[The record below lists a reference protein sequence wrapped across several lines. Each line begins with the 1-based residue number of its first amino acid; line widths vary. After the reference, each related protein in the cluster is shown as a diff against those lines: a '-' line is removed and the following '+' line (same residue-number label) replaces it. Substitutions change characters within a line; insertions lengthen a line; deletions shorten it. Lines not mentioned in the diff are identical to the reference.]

1 MIDIH
6 SHIIANIDD
15 GAKDFDTSIQ
25 MIKIAEKNGT
35 SKIIATPHYCVGYG
49 ETPYN
54 EVKEIVSKLRESIKE
69 LNLNIELYHGQEVY
83 LSTSTIEDYEDG
95 IIGTIND
102 GNYMLFELPMRSFDE
117 ETFDIIHEMKIKG
130 VRLIMAHP
138 ERYKPIMDKPEVIN
152 DFIEEGI
159 LFQLNLGSIEGKF
172 GKTVKKT
179 AEILLQNNIYN
190 FTGSDAHDLKIRNT
204 NLTKGLEELSKISEK
219 AYTHFLESS
228 ERMLNSEEVRF
239 IGNKIKGKKSLF
251 SLFKKN

>member
-6 SHIIANIDD
+6 SHIIARIDD
-15 GAKDFDTSIQ
+15 GAKDFETSIQ
-25 MIKIAEKNGT
+25 MIQMAAKNGT

-54 EVKEIVSKLRESIKE
+54 EVKEMVSKLRESIKE
-69 LNLNIELYHGQEVY
+69 LDLNIQLYHGQEVY
-83 LSTSTIEDYEDG
+83 FSTTMIEDYENG

-102 GNYMLFELPMRSFDE
+102 SNYMLFELPMRSLED
-117 ETFDIIHEMKIKG
+117 ETFGIMHEMKIKG
-130 VRLIMAHP
+130 IRLIMAHP
-138 ERYKPIMDKPEVIN
+138 ERYKFIMDKPEIIN

-172 GKTVKKT
+172 GKTIKKT
-179 AEILLQNNIYN
+179 AEVLLKNNIYN
-190 FTGSDAHDLKIRNT
+190 FIGSDAHDLKSRNT
-204 NLTKGLEELSKISEK
+204 NTTKGLEELSKINEK

-228 ERMLNSEEVRF
+228 EKMLNNEEVKF
-239 IGNKIKGKKSLF
+239 IGNKIKNKKSLF